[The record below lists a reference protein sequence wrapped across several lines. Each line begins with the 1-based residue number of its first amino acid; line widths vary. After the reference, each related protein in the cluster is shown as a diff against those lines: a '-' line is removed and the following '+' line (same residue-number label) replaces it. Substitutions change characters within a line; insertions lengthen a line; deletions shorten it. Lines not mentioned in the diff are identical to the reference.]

1 MFSNYFKIAWRN
13 LFANKLHSLI
23 NITGLALGMAA
34 AVLLLLNIQYGLS
47 VDQFHEKKAQLYEA
61 YGKGMDNG
69 GISVDYST
77 SGLLGPV
84 LKNYPEI
91 GSVARVAE
99 SAMLFR
105 YADKKIAASGNF
117 TDPSFLSMF
126 SFPLVK
132 GSIGTALKDPNDIVV
147 TQRLAAKLFGSQDPM
162 GQVITT
168 PTGDNFTVTAVLKD
182 PPANTRFNFEYLL
195 PYSYLHSPG
204 AWNGWNVNTFVELA
218 PGANV
223 DLVNQK
229 IATIMARN
237 VSPDRSASKEIIFLY
252 PFTKVY
258 LESKF
263 ENGRPVGGNIDNLKM
278 LGGLAAIILL
288 IACINFMNLSTARSE
303 KRGKE
308 VGIRKV
314 VGAARSSLIFQ
325 FIGESILMALLAGLI
340 ALALVE
346 LTMPYF
352 NTLTDVQLV
361 LPWSSPAFW
370 FGALGFVLLTG
381 VLAGS
386 YPAFYLSSFKPVRV
400 LKGVLKNGNALS
412 FGGAAS
418 PRSRLARNLRALGY
432 PRKILVVVQF
442 VFSIFLI
449 NLTVIYQKQ
458 IRYELDREVGFSKDN
473 LVFHPMTA
481 DLRRN
486 YAAVKNELI
495 GSGTALSVSESSTT
509 VTRNTGQ
516 ESGLK
521 WAGMD
526 PRMNPQFV
534 LIMENGDFIR
544 TNGLTLMAGRDIDIE
559 KYPGDTLSCV
569 INETSA
575 KVLGFKNP
583 LGQIIRDVD
592 ERWKIVGVVNDFLI
606 GDPNQASEPVLI
618 KGAANA
624 RYISI
629 RINGNRPFVPNARQA
644 EAILKKYNP
653 EYITDL
659 QFADKDYADKFEQ
672 VRNTAMLINS
682 FTFIAIFVSCM
693 GLLGLATYMAENR
706 TKEIGIRKVLGSGIA
721 AIVSLLARDF
731 VRLILISIV
740 IASPL
745 AWLFMQSFLL
755 HFTYR
760 TPLNAW
766 VLLIS
771 GAAALLLS
779 LATIGFQTI
788 RAAMANP
795 VKSLRAE

>member
-13 LFANKLHSLI
+13 LFTNKLHSLI

-61 YGKGMDNG
+61 YGKGMANG

-105 YADKKIAASGNF
+105 YADKKIAAGGNV
-117 TDPSFLSMF
+117 TDPAFLSMF
-126 SFPLVK
+126 SFPLVE
-132 GSIGTALKDPNDIVV
+132 GSMGTALKDPNDIVV

-162 GQVITT
+162 GKIITT
-168 PTGDNFTVTAVLKD
+168 PTGDNFTVTGVLKD
-182 PPANTRFNFEYLL
+182 PPANSQFNFEYLL
-195 PYSYLHSPG
+195 PYSFLHSPG

-218 PGANV
+218 SGANA
-223 DLVNQK
+223 DLVNEK

-252 PFTKVY
+252 PLTKVY

-346 LTMPYF
+346 LTLPYF
-352 NTLTDVQLV
+352 NTLTNVQLV

-381 VLAGS
+381 VMAGS

-400 LKGVLKNGNALS
+400 LKGVLKNGNALV
-412 FGGAAS
+412 
-418 PRSRLARNLRALGY
+418 N

-526 PRMNPQFV
+526 PRINPQFV

-544 TNGLTLMAGRDIDIE
+544 TNGLTLVAGRDIDIE

-569 INETSA
+569 INEASV

-629 RINGNRPFVPNARQA
+629 RISGNRPFVHYARQA

-653 EYITDL
+653 EYVTDL

-672 VRNTAMLINS
+672 VRNTAMLINT

-693 GLLGLATYMAENR
+693 GLLGLATYMTENR

-745 AWLFMQSFLL
+745 SWLFMQSFLL

-771 GAAALLLS
+771 AAAALLLS

>member
-1 MFSNYFKIAWRN
+1 
-13 LFANKLHSLI
+13 
-23 NITGLALGMAA
+23 
-34 AVLLLLNIQYGLS
+34 
-47 VDQFHEKKAQLYEA
+47 
-61 YGKGMDNG
+61 
-69 GISVDYST
+69 
-77 SGLLGPV
+77 
-84 LKNYPEI
+84 
-91 GSVARVAE
+91 
-99 SAMLFR
+99 
-105 YADKKIAASGNF
+105 
-117 TDPSFLSMF
+117 MF
-126 SFPLVK
+126 SFPLVE
-132 GSIGTALKDPNDIVV
+132 GSMETALKDPNDIVV
-147 TQRLAAKLFGSQDPM
+147 TQRLAAKLFGSQDPA
-162 GQVITT
+162 GKIITT
-168 PTGDNFTVTAVLKD
+168 PTGDNFTVTGVLKD
-182 PPANTRFNFEYLL
+182 PPANTQFNFEYLL
-195 PYSYLHSPG
+195 PYSYLHNPG
-204 AWNGWNVNTFVELA
+204 AWNSWNVNTFVELA

-223 DLVNQK
+223 DVVNQK
-229 IATIMARN
+229 IAAIMARS

-252 PFTKVY
+252 PLTKVY

-263 ENGRPVGGNIDNLKM
+263 ENGRPVGGNIDYLKM

-314 VGAARSSLIFQ
+314 VGAARCSLIFQ
-325 FIGESILMALLAGLI
+325 FISESILMAFLAGLI
-340 ALALVE
+340 ALVFVQLAI
-346 LTMPYF
+346 PYF
-352 NTLTDVQLV
+352 DTLTDVQLV
-361 LPWSSPAFW
+361 LPWNSPAFW

-381 VLAGS
+381 VMAGS
-386 YPAFYLSSFKPVRV
+386 YPAFYLSSFKPVKV
-400 LKGVLKNGNALS
+400 LKGVLKNGNALVT
-412 FGGAAS
+412 
-418 PRSRLARNLRALGY
+418 
-432 PRKILVVVQF
+432 PRKILIVIQF

-495 GSGTALSVSESSTT
+495 GSGTALSVSESNTT
-509 VTRNTGQ
+509 VTRNVGQ

-526 PRMNPQFV
+526 PRINPWFV
-534 LIMENGDFIR
+534 LIMEDGDFIR
-544 TNGLTLMAGRDIDIE
+544 TNGLTLVAGRDIDIE

-569 INETSA
+569 INETSV
-575 KVLGFKNP
+575 KVLGFKSP

-592 ERWKIVGVVNDFLI
+592 ERWKIVGVVKDFLV

-618 KGAANA
+618 KGAVNA
-624 RYISI
+624 GYISI
-629 RINGNRPFVPNARQA
+629 RISGNGPFVQNARRA

-672 VRNTAMLINS
+672 VRNTAMLINT

-693 GLLGLATYMAENR
+693 GLLGLATYMAESR
-706 TKEIGIRKVLGSGIA
+706 TREIGIRKVLGSGIA

-766 VLLIS
+766 VLAIS
-771 GAAALLLS
+771 GAAALLLA

-795 VKSLRAE
+795 VKSLRVE

>member
-1 MFSNYFKIAWRN
+1 MFSSYFKIAWRN
-13 LFANKLHSLI
+13 LFTNKLHSLI

-47 VDQFHEKKAQLYEA
+47 IDQFHEKKARIYEA
-61 YGKGMDNG
+61 YGKGMANG
-69 GISVDYST
+69 ELSVGNST
-77 SGLLGPV
+77 SGLLGPA
-84 LKNYPEI
+84 LKDYPEI
-91 GSVARVAE
+91 GSVARVTG

-105 YADKKIAASGNF
+105 YADKKIDAGGYF
-117 TDPSFLSMF
+117 TDPAFLSMF
-126 SFPLVK
+126 SFPLVQ
-132 GSIGTALKDPNDIVV
+132 GSMETALKEPNDIVV
-147 TQRLAAKLFGSQDPM
+147 TQQLAAKLFGNQDPA
-162 GQVITT
+162 GKIITT
-168 PTGDNFTVTAVLKD
+168 PTGDNFTVTGVLKD
-182 PPANTRFNFEYLL
+182 PPPNTQFNFQYLL
-195 PYSYLHSPG
+195 PYSYLHNPG
-204 AWNGWNVNTFVELA
+204 AWNSWNVNTFVELA
-218 PGANV
+218 PGAKV
-223 DLVNQK
+223 DAVNQK
-229 IATIMARN
+229 IAAIMARN
-237 VSPDRSASKEIIFLY
+237 SPSTDRSFAKEIIFLY
-252 PFTKVY
+252 PLTKVY
-258 LESKF
+258 LEGKF
-263 ENGRPVGGNIDNLKM
+263 ENGQPAGGNIDNLKM

-314 VGAARSSLIFQ
+314 VGAVRRSLIFQ
-325 FIGESILMALLAGLI
+325 FIGESILMALLAGVI
-340 ALALVE
+340 ALILVQ
-346 LTMPYF
+346 LAIPYF
-352 NTLTDVQLV
+352 DTLTEVELV

-370 FGALGFVLLTG
+370 FGAAGFVVLTG
-381 VLAGS
+381 VMAGS

-400 LKGVLKNGNALS
+400 LKGVLKNGNALVT
-412 FGGAAS
+412 
-418 PRSRLARNLRALGY
+418 

-458 IRYELDREVGFSKDN
+458 IRYELSREVGFSKDN

-481 DLRRN
+481 DLSRN

-495 GSGTALSVSESSTT
+495 GSGTALSVSESNTT
-509 VTRNTGQ
+509 VTRDVGR

-526 PRMNPQFV
+526 PRINPWFV
-534 LIMENGDFIR
+534 LIKENGDFIR
-544 TNGLTLMAGRDIDIE
+544 TSGLTLVAGRDIDIE

-569 INETSA
+569 INETSV

-592 ERWKIVGVVNDFLI
+592 ERWKIVGVVKDFLV
-606 GDPNQASEPVLI
+606 DNPDEEFSPVLI
-618 KGAANA
+618 KGAVNA
-624 RYISI
+624 GYISI
-629 RINGNRPFVPNARQA
+629 RISGSGPFIQNARRA

-653 EYITDL
+653 QYITDL

-672 VRNTAMLINS
+672 SRNTAMLIDT

-706 TKEIGIRKVLGSGIA
+706 TREIGIRKVLGSGIA
-721 AIVSLLARDF
+721 AIVALLARDF
-731 VRLILISIV
+731 VRLIVISIV

-745 AWLFMQSFLL
+745 AWFFMHFFLL
-755 HFTYR
+755 HFSYR
-760 TPLNAW
+760 TSVNGW
-766 VLLIS
+766 VLVIS
-771 GAAALLLS
+771 GAAALLLAV
-779 LATIGFQTI
+779 ATIAFQTI

>member
-1 MFSNYFKIAWRN
+1 MFSNYFKIAWRS
-13 LFANKLHSLI
+13 LFKNKLHSLI

-61 YGKGMDNG
+61 YGKGMANG
-69 GISVDYST
+69 ELSVDNST

-84 LKNYPEI
+84 LKSYPEI
-91 GSVARVAE
+91 GSVARVTG

-105 YADKKIAASGNF
+105 YADKKIAAGGDF
-117 TDPSFLSMF
+117 TDPAFLSMF
-126 SFPLVK
+126 SFPLVE
-132 GSIGTALKDPNDIVV
+132 GSMETALKDPNDIVV
-147 TQRLAAKLFGSQDPM
+147 TQRLAAKLFGNDNPA
-162 GQVITT
+162 GKIITT
-168 PTGDNFTVTAVLKD
+168 PTGDNFTVTGVLKD
-182 PPANTRFNFEYLL
+182 PPANTQFNFEYLL
-195 PYSYLHSPG
+195 PYSYLHNPG
-204 AWNGWNVNTFVELA
+204 AWNNWNVNTFVELT

-223 DLVNQK
+223 DAVNQK
-229 IATIMARN
+229 IAAIMARN
-237 VSPDRSASKEIIFLY
+237 SPSPDRSLAKQIIFLY
-252 PFTKVY
+252 PLTKVY

-263 ENGRPVGGNIDNLKM
+263 ENGRPVGGNIDYLKM

-314 VGAARSSLIFQ
+314 VGAARRSLIFQ
-325 FIGESILMALLAGLI
+325 FIGESILMAFLAGLI
-340 ALALVE
+340 ALALVQ
-346 LTMPYF
+346 LAIPYF
-352 NTLTDVQLV
+352 DTLTDVQLI

-381 VLAGS
+381 VMAGS

-400 LKGVLKNGNALS
+400 LKGVLKNGNALVT
-412 FGGAAS
+412 
-418 PRSRLARNLRALGY
+418 

-495 GSGTALSVSESSTT
+495 GTGTALSVSESNTT
-509 VTRNTGQ
+509 VTRNAGR

-526 PRMNPQFV
+526 PRINPWFV

-544 TNGLTLMAGRDIDIE
+544 TNGLTLVAGRDIDIE
-559 KYPGDTLSCV
+559 KYPGDTLSCL
-569 INETSA
+569 INEASV
-575 KVLGFKNP
+575 KLLGFKSP

-592 ERWKIVGVVNDFLI
+592 ERWKIVGVVHDFLV
-606 GDPNQASEPVLI
+606 GDPDQASEPVLI
-618 KGAANA
+618 KGAVNA
-624 RYISI
+624 GYISI
-629 RINGNRPFVPNARQA
+629 RISGSLPFVQNARRA
-644 EAILKKYNP
+644 EVILKKYNP

-672 VRNTAMLINS
+672 TRNTAMLINT
-682 FTFIAIFVSCM
+682 FTFIAIFVSCL

-706 TKEIGIRKVLGSGIA
+706 TREIGIRKVLGSGVT

-731 VRLILISIV
+731 VRLILVSIV

-745 AWLFMQSFLL
+745 AWLFMHSFLL

-760 TPLNAW
+760 TSLNAW
-766 VLLIS
+766 VLVIS
-771 GAAALLLS
+771 GAAALLFA
-779 LATIGFQTI
+779 LATIAFQTI

>member
-1 MFSNYFKIAWRN
+1 
-13 LFANKLHSLI
+13 
-23 NITGLALGMAA
+23 
-34 AVLLLLNIQYGLS
+34 
-47 VDQFHEKKAQLYEA
+47 
-61 YGKGMDNG
+61 
-69 GISVDYST
+69 
-77 SGLLGPV
+77 
-84 LKNYPEI
+84 
-91 GSVARVAE
+91 
-99 SAMLFR
+99 
-105 YADKKIAASGNF
+105 
-117 TDPSFLSMF
+117 
-126 SFPLVK
+126 
-132 GSIGTALKDPNDIVV
+132 
-147 TQRLAAKLFGSQDPM
+147 
-162 GQVITT
+162 
-168 PTGDNFTVTAVLKD
+168 
-182 PPANTRFNFEYLL
+182 
-195 PYSYLHSPG
+195 
-204 AWNGWNVNTFVELA
+204 
-218 PGANV
+218 
-223 DLVNQK
+223 
-229 IATIMARN
+229 
-237 VSPDRSASKEIIFLY
+237 
-252 PFTKVY
+252 
-258 LESKF
+258 
-263 ENGRPVGGNIDNLKM
+263 M
-278 LGGLAAIILL
+278 LGGLAVIILL

-314 VGAARSSLIFQ
+314 VGAARRSLIFQ
-325 FIGESILMALLAGLI
+325 FIGESILMAFLAGLI
-340 ALALVE
+340 ALILVQ
-346 LTMPYF
+346 LAIPYF
-352 NTLTDVQLV
+352 DTLTEVQLV
-361 LPWSSPAFW
+361 LPRNSPAFW
-370 FGALGFVLLTG
+370 LAALGFILLTG
-381 VLAGS
+381 VMAGS

-400 LKGVLKNGNALS
+400 LKGVLKNANALVT
-412 FGGAAS
+412 
-418 PRSRLARNLRALGY
+418 

-458 IRYELDREVGFSKDN
+458 IRYELDRELGFSKDN

-509 VTRNTGQ
+509 VTRDAGE

-526 PRMNPQFV
+526 PRNNPWFV

-544 TNGLTLMAGRDIDIE
+544 TSGLTLVAGRDIDID

-569 INETSA
+569 INETSV
-575 KVLGFKNP
+575 KVLGFKSP

-592 ERWKIVGVVNDFLI
+592 ERWKIVGVVKDFLV
-606 GDPNQASEPVLI
+606 DNPDEEFSPVLI
-618 KGAANA
+618 KGAVNDG
-624 RYISI
+624 YISI
-629 RINGNRPFVPNARQA
+629 RISGSRPFIQNARQA

-659 QFADKDYADKFEQ
+659 QFADKDYAAKFEQ
-672 VRNTAMLINS
+672 VRNTAMLINT
-682 FTFIAIFVSCM
+682 FAFIAIFVSCM

-706 TKEIGIRKVLGSGIA
+706 TREIGIRKVLGSSIA

-745 AWLFMQSFLL
+745 AWLFMQPFLL

-760 TPLNAW
+760 TPVSAW
-766 VLLIS
+766 VLAIS
-771 GAAALLLS
+771 GAAALLLA

>member
-47 VDQFHEKKAQLYEA
+47 IDQFHENKAQLYEA
-61 YGKGMDNG
+61 YGKGMSNG

-84 LKNYPEI
+84 LKSFPEI

-99 SAMLFR
+99 SSILFR
-105 YADKKIAASGNF
+105 YADKKIAADGNV
-117 TDPSFLSMF
+117 TDPAFLSMF
-126 SFPLVK
+126 SFPLLE
-132 GSIGTALKDPNDIVV
+132 GSTGTALKDPNDIVV
-147 TQRLAAKLFGSQDPM
+147 TQRLAAKLFGSLDPM
-162 GQVITT
+162 GKIITT
-168 PTGDNFTVTAVLKD
+168 PTGDNFTVTGVLKD
-182 PPANTRFNFEYLL
+182 PPANSQFNFEYLL
-195 PYSYLHSPG
+195 PYSFLHSPG
-204 AWNGWNVNTFVELA
+204 AWNSWNVNTFVELA
-218 PGANV
+218 PGANA

-278 LGGLAAIILL
+278 LGGLAVIILL

-346 LTMPYF
+346 LTLPYF
-352 NTLTDVQLV
+352 NTLTNVQLV

-370 FGALGFVLLTG
+370 VGALGFVLLTG
-381 VLAGS
+381 LMAGS

-400 LKGVLKNGNALS
+400 LKGVLKNGNALV
-412 FGGAAS
+412 
-418 PRSRLARNLRALGY
+418 N

-458 IRYELDREVGFSKDN
+458 IRYGLDREVGFSKDN

-526 PRMNPQFV
+526 PRINPQFV

-544 TNGLTLMAGRDIDIE
+544 TNGLTLVAGRDIDIE

-569 INETSA
+569 INETSV

-629 RINGNRPFVPNARQA
+629 RISGKGSFARNARQA

-659 QFADKDYADKFEQ
+659 QFADKDYAGKFEQ
-672 VRNTAMLINS
+672 VRNTAMLINT

-721 AIVSLLARDF
+721 AIASLLARDF

-745 AWLFMQSFLL
+745 SWLFMQYFLL

-771 GAAALLLS
+771 AAAALLLA
-779 LATIGFQTI
+779 LTTIGFQTI